1 MDFRD
6 LAASEI
12 AGLTDRLF
20 SRSEQSVRDLQE
32 FRKSLNDAGQLVDS
46 ALAHL
51 GQIDRDQQLDA
62 FVERLT
68 AAAASSVEEV
78 KARAQVDIQKHE
90 ARSTSL
96 EGRVRQL
103 ETAAAELK
111 THLDKRTSEHKTLA
125 AALAEARGQVES
137 LSSALEAEKGR
148 AESARAEGAKALAA
162 RNQHD
167 AALRDARAALEQAG
181 SAKNALEGKL
191 REAQAAL
198 DAQVKAKAAVEAK
211 LTEARALVDGHQS
224 EMTKVRDDLAREVG
238 ERRRLVGELE
248 TERGGAENRA
258 SAPLD
263 RLLDVLQDVTSGTTV
278 SDVLTGLARA
288 MSGDFQ
294 RVALFNVK
302 GTRIE
307 GVYQSGFDFASDISK
322 VAMPLTND
330 SLIGQSLTTNLV
342 ELRSGAEAG
351 TKPPFG
357 GQAACSLAMPIRVHG
372 EALAVIYADSTTATN
387 AAPRLKFAEL
397 LRRYAVPR
405 LETLS
410 AELKVLAELRAYA
423 TLLLD
428 EVEYMYS
435 ADVGAGRKDNELQH
449 RLNDNL
455 QCARQIYSQRV
466 AQEGPAAAQLLEE
479 RLLVVLDGRKKTPFG
494 RDLKAVLAH
503 GARQPSAAGP
513 AA

>member
-6 LAASEI
+6 LAEREM
-12 AGLTDRLF
+12 AGLAERLF
-20 SRSEQSVRDLQE
+20 SRSEQSVRELQT
-32 FRKSLNDAGQLVDS
+32 FRKSLGEAGKLVDS

-51 GQIDRDQQLDA
+51 GQIDRDQQIKAFLD
-62 FVERLT
+62 RMT
-68 AAAASSVEEV
+68 AAAGLAVDEA
-78 KARAQVDIQKHE
+78 KARAQADIQQHE
-90 ARSTSL
+90 ARSTAL
-96 EGRVRQL
+96 EGRMRQL
-103 ETAAAELK
+103 ETTAGELK
-111 THLDKRTSEHKTLA
+111 SHLDKRTSENKTLGV
-125 AALAEARGQVES
+125 ALAEARGQVES
-137 LSSALEAEKGR
+137 LSGALEAEKGR

-162 RNQHD
+162 RNQND
-167 AALRDARAALEQAG
+167 AALRDARAALEQATT
-181 SAKNALEGKL
+181 ARNAVEAKL
-191 REAQAAL
+191 REAQAGV
-198 DAQVKAKAAVEAK
+198 DAQAKAKSAVEAK
-211 LTEARALVDGHQS
+211 LGELQARMDGSLS
-224 EMTKVRDDLAREVG
+224 EIAKARDELAREVA
-238 ERRRLVGELE
+238 ERRRLAGELDA
-248 TERGGAENRA
+248 ERGGAENRA

-263 RLLDVLQDVTSGTTV
+263 RLLDVLQDITSGTTV

-302 GTRIE
+302 GSRIE

-322 VAMPLTND
+322 VAMPLSGD
-330 SLIGQSLTTNLV
+330 SLIGQALTTNLV

-387 AAPRLKFAEL
+387 ASPRLKFAEL
-397 LRRYAVPR
+397 LRRYAIPR
-405 LETLS
+405 LEALS

-435 ADVGAGRKDNELQH
+435 ADVGAGKKDNELQH
-449 RLNDNL
+449 RLHDNL

-466 AQEGPAAAQLLEE
+466 AKEGPAAAQLLEE
-479 RLLVVLDGRKKTPFG
+479 RLQVVLDGRKKTPFG
-494 RDLKAVLAH
+494 RDLKAVIAQA
-503 GARQPSAAGP
+503 ARQPSAAGG

>member
-6 LAASEI
+6 LAANEI
-12 AGLTDRLF
+12 AGLADRLF
-20 SRSEQSVRDLQE
+20 SRSEQSVRDLQK

-51 GQIDRDQQLDA
+51 GQINRDQQIDA
-62 FVERLT
+62 FLDRLS
-68 AAAASSVEEV
+68 AAAKSSVDEA
-78 KARAQVDIQKHE
+78 KKRAE
-90 ARSTSL
+90 AEIHQYETRNTAL
-96 EGRVRQL
+96 EGRMRQL

-111 THLDKRTSEHKTLA
+111 SHLDKRTSEHKTLA
-125 AALAEARGQVES
+125 AALSEARGQVES

-162 RNQHD
+162 RNQND

-181 SAKNALEGKL
+181 AAKNALEARL
-191 REAQAAL
+191 REAQAAVE
-198 DAQVKAKAAVEAK
+198 AQAKAKNAVEAK
-211 LTEARALVDGHQS
+211 LTEVRAVADGHQA
-224 EMTKVRDDLAREVG
+224 EMTKVRDELAREVS
-238 ERRRLVGELE
+238 ERRRLAGELDA
-248 TERGGAENRA
+248 ERGGAEHRA

-302 GTRIE
+302 GSRIE

-322 VAMPLTND
+322 VAMPLNND
-330 SLIGQSLTTNLV
+330 SLIGQALTTNLV
-342 ELRSGAEAG
+342 ELRSGADAG

-357 GQAACSLAMPIRVHG
+357 GQAACALAMPIRVHG
-372 EALAVIYADSTTATN
+372 EALAVIYADSSTATN

-435 ADVGAGRKDNELQH
+435 ADVGAGKKDSELQH

-494 RDLKAVLAH
+494 RDLKAVMAQD
-503 GARQPSAAGP
+503 ARQPSAAGP